1 MGSAGVRISE
11 QPSIN
16 TSAWLLE
23 VFAMN
28 LPTIGSIG
36 SREARRSIGATFIA
50 LGISMAAT
58 AASSQQVIPF
68 GDVPATADFSE
79 AEIAARG
86 QQKLPNLTYSTWKK
100 LCFRGAQGADHK
112 MVCRTTLEGKSD
124 LGQTMLRV
132 DLIERE
138 DAPAARLQIFVPVGS
153 FLQPGINLSV
163 DKGASL
169 LVPYTICLANG
180 CVAATVPE
188 PTFLR
193 ELDTGRMLSLAVVN
207 SNVVTVIASLSLDNF
222 AKARQ
227 GVAAQIF
234 EQKLEGNW
242 ERPADEINRK

>member
-1 MGSAGVRISE
+1 
-11 QPSIN
+11 
-16 TSAWLLE
+16 
-23 VFAMN
+23 MN
-28 LPTIGSIG
+28 LQTIRSTN
-36 SREARRSIGATFIA
+36 SLEARRSVAAAFIA

-58 AASSQQVIPF
+58 VASGQQVVPF

-100 LCFRGAQGADHK
+100 LCFRGAQGPDTK
-112 MVCRTTLEGKSD
+112 MVCRTSIEGKSD
-124 LGQTMLRV
+124 LGQIMLKV

-138 DAPAARLQIFVPVGS
+138 DAPSTRLQIFVPAGN
-153 FLQPGINLSV
+153 FLQPGIRLTV
-163 DKGASL
+163 DKGTPM

-188 PTFLR
+188 SKLLR
-193 ELDTGRMLSLAVVN
+193 ELESGKMLSLEVVN

-222 AKARQ
+222 ASARQ
-227 GVAAQIF
+227 GVAAQVF

-242 ERPADEINRK
+242 ERPTDESNRK

>member
-1 MGSAGVRISE
+1 MGSAGVRIFE

-23 VFAMN
+23 ILAMK

-36 SREARRSIGATFIA
+36 SREARRSVGATFIA

-138 DAPAARLQIFVPVGS
+138 DAPATRLQIFVPVGN

-207 SNVVTVIASLSLDNF
+207 SNVVIVIASLSLDNF

>member
-1 MGSAGVRISE
+1 MTHQTFLSTNGPEAKRLV
-11 QPSIN
+11 
-16 TSAWLLE
+16 A
-23 VFAMN
+23 VAFA
-28 LPTIGSIG
+28 LI
-36 SREARRSIGATFIA
+36 
-50 LGISMAAT
+50 ISMIAT
-58 AASSQQVIPF
+58 VARSQQVTPF

-100 LCFRGAQGADHK
+100 LCFRGAQGADTK
-112 MVCRTTLEGKSD
+112 MVCRTSIEGKSD
-124 LGQTMLRV
+124 LGQTILKV

-138 DAPAARLQIFVPVGS
+138 DAPSTRLQIFVPAGN
-153 FLQPGINLSV
+153 FLQPGIRLTV
-163 DKGASL
+163 DKGASI

-193 ELDTGRMLSLAVVN
+193 ELDTGKTLSLDVVN

-222 AKARQ
+222 ASVRQ
-227 GVAAQIF
+227 GVAAQVF

-242 ERPADEINRK
+242 ERPTSESNKR

>member
-1 MGSAGVRISE
+1 MSLQTVQSMNRSE
-11 QPSIN
+11 
-16 TSAWLLE
+16 T
-23 VFAMN
+23 
-28 LPTIGSIG
+28 
-36 SREARRSIGATFIA
+36 RRLVAIAFIA
-50 LGISMAAT
+50 LGISMTAT
-58 AASSQQVIPF
+58 VARSQQVIPL

-100 LCFRGAQGADHK
+100 LCFRGAQGADTK
-112 MVCRTTLEGKSD
+112 MVCRTSIEGKSD
-124 LGQTMLRV
+124 LGQIILKV

-138 DAPAARLQIFVPVGS
+138 DAPSSRLQIFVPAGN
-153 FLQPGINLSV
+153 FLQPGIRLTV
-163 DKGASL
+163 DKGASM

-193 ELDTGRMLSLAVVN
+193 ELDTGKMVSLEVVN

-222 AKARQ
+222 ASARQ

-242 ERPADEINRK
+242 ERPTNEGYRK